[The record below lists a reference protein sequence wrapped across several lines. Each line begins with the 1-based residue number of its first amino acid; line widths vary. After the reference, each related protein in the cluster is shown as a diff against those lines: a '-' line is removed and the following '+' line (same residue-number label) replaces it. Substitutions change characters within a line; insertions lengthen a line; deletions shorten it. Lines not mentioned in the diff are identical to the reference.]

1 MLGWGSRPQRHE
13 VISGLRA
20 RLSSGCTA
28 SAFSSGLGMLA
39 IAAVL
44 LSAQAVSLATLGERA
59 PGPFLSESMQLLLGI
74 LCILTSVNA
83 FRGTASVARYYW
95 RWLAFTFS
103 VWACAQALGVYVDVA
118 PNGSLE
124 ALDDLLFYVSVIPF
138 GMLIFLDPDHEPN
151 HFDRLHLLDFVQ
163 VCVFWFASSL
173 VLSSAGGNRRTF
185 RDVGPV
191 HLDP

>member
-1 MLGWGSRPQRHE
+1 MLGWGSRPLRHE

-28 SAFSSGLGMLA
+28 SAFSSGFGMLA
-39 IAAVL
+39 IAAAL
-44 LSAQAVSLATLGERA
+44 LSAQAISLATLGERA

-118 PNGSLE
+118 RPMVRSRRWTTCCSTC
-124 ALDDLLFYVSVIPF
+124 LLFRS
-138 GMLIFLDPDHEPN
+138 G
-151 HFDRLHLLDFVQ
+151 
-163 VCVFWFASSL
+163 C
-173 VLSSAGGNRRTF
+173 
-185 RDVGPV
+185 
-191 HLDP
+191 